1 MSKDWNRYGP
11 TAARPAGAKPGR
23 MVRPNSVTVDI
34 HSHVAVPRAAEFVKP
49 HLDPTTIPLA
59 RYAAPE
65 TQAINARQDAERR
78 GVMTSYDQR
87 LADLDAMGIDLQL
100 VMCPPPQCY
109 YTVPVDIAVAAARMI
124 NDGIAEYVAGR
135 PDRFIALG
143 SVPMPDGAA
152 AASELERCMTSLGF
166 KGVQILTNVA
176 GRELSDPAFAP
187 FWAKAEALG
196 AVVLIHPIGFTEAQ
210 RLSRFYFNN
219 VIGNPLETTLALHY
233 LIFDGVLARH
243 PDPQD
248 HRRPWR
254 RIPRR
259 LFGPHRPCLGRPQ
272 RLPGQPAKA
281 AFELSQ
287 EDLLRHRG
295 VHAQAVGRAGR
306 DLRRRPCDD
315 GHGLP
320 LRYGGIRSRRAPRRN
335 AEPRPSRRRGHC
347 RRKREEAVWVVAGD
361 HARSPRTRR

>member
-1 MSKDWNRYGP
+1 MTENWNRYGP

-34 HSHVAVPRAAEFVKP
+34 HSHIAIPRTAEFVKP
-49 HLDPTTIPLA
+49 HLDLSTIPLA
-59 RYAAPE
+59 RYAVPE

-124 NDGIAEYVAGR
+124 NDGIAEFVAGK

-143 SVPMPDGAA
+143 TVPMPDGAA
-152 AASELERCMTSLGF
+152 AASELERCVTSLKF
-166 KGVQILTNVA
+166 KGVQLLTNVG

-196 AVVLIHPIGFTEAQ
+196 AVVLIHPLGFTEAG

-219 VIGNPLETTLALHY
+219 IIGNPLETTLALHY
-233 LIFDGVLARH
+233 LIFDGVLERH
-243 PDPQD
+243 PNLKIIAVHGGGFLGAYSGRIDHAWGARSDAQAGLPKPPSSYLRKIYFDTVVFTPKQLAALVETFGVDHVMMGTDYPYDMADYDPVELLVATESLD
-248 HRRPWR
+248 PTAVAA
-254 RIPRR
+254 IAGGNAKK
-259 LFGPHRPCLGRPQ
+259 LFG
-272 RLPGQPAKA
+272 LP
-281 AFELSQ
+281 
-287 EDLLRHRG
+287 
-295 VHAQAVGRAGR
+295 
-306 DLRRRPCDD
+306 
-315 GHGLP
+315 
-320 LRYGGIRSRRAPRRN
+320 
-335 AEPRPSRRRGHC
+335 
-347 RRKREEAVWVVAGD
+347 
-361 HARSPRTRR
+361 